1 MSNVWRR
8 FNRIL
13 SVTAGV
19 MLGFV
24 MMIIVLDVCGRIFFN
39 HPITGMVDTVTVM
52 IPIFLFLPLAY
63 VELLDEHIR
72 VEVLTIMMN
81 RRKQLTLD
89 VLASILGVILFAVF
103 AWIAWETA
111 VESWRRAEYYPGLY
125 RIRIYPA
132 KFAIA
137 FGFTLFFVQL
147 LVRGISDVRALFSNK
162 TRSLAQQAN
171 E

>member
-1 MSNVWRR
+1 
-8 FNRIL
+8 
-13 SVTAGV
+13 
-19 MLGFV
+19 
-24 MMIIVLDVCGRIFFN
+24 
-39 HPITGMVDTVTVM
+39 M

-72 VEVLTIMMN
+72 VEVLTIMMS

-89 VLASILGVILFAVF
+89 VLASILGVILFGVF

-111 VESWRRAEYYPGLY
+111 VESWHRAEYYPGLY

-137 FGFTLFFVQL
+137 LGFTLFFVQL

-162 TRSLAQQAN
+162 DRSLAQQAN